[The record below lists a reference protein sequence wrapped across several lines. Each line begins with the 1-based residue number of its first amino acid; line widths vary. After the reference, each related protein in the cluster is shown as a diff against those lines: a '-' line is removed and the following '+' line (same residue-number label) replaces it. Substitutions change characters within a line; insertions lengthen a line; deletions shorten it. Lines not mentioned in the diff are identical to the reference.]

1 MSIIRITSKR
11 QATLPKALC
20 DEMGVEPGDSL
31 SVERTRVDDQDTWII
46 RPVESA
52 RKPGWLG
59 SLKCYAAG
67 KRHDMDSIRRSI
79 EEGRSSAS
87 K

>member
-20 DEMGVEPGDSL
+20 DEMGVQPGDSL
-31 SVERTRVDDQDTWII
+31 SAERLSTEEGDTWVL
-46 RPVESA
+46 RPVDSA
-52 RKPGWLG
+52 RKPGWVG
-59 SLKCYAAG
+59 SLRRYAAG
-67 KRHDMDSIRRSI
+67 KSHDMESIRRSI
-79 EEGRSSAS
+79 EEGRSRGS

>member
-20 DEMGVEPGDSL
+20 DEMGVQPGDSL
-31 SVERTRVDDQDTWII
+31 SVERASVDDQDTWVI

-52 RKPGWLG
+52 RKPGWVG
-59 SLKCYAAG
+59 SLKQYAAG
-67 KRHDMDSIRRSI
+67 KAHDMQSVRQSI
-79 EEGRSSAS
+79 EEGRRRGS